1 MDGADKI
8 IEIFLVVGAALTLF
22 GVLYA
27 LSEKEDHAA
36 EQERLQLRA
45 EREEARVRR
54 LFADH
59 HEAEQKLRVLMP
71 SVDNHHINFDYLSR
85 KIEGLNKLAT
95 EETRPERELQRQK
108 IRTKIIKNIVK
119 EIKESKYTLLARHEH
134 RFSDEELYCPAWQ
147 GSKDVVKIRDY
158 EVNLAQRTCT
168 CDYMQTIDDSIAFE
182 DVRRVCRHQVEAATD
197 FDKGWVRKID
207 LLKSNYSGEILTKVW
222 RERFYARLV
231 IPEMGTFL
239 IGYNLPLDWVSIW
252 VGDDY
257 KYSYSL
263 LEKRWAYG
271 DSPRP
276 HTDPA
281 RQAILDYF
289 ELSAFR
295 KR

>member
-27 LSEKEDHAA
+27 LSEKEREAE
-36 EQERLQLRA
+36 EQERLQRRIDREA
-45 EREEARVRR
+45 RRIERLNSDYEEA
-54 LFADH
+54 
-59 HEAEQKLRVLMP
+59 ENKLRPLLSFVG
-71 SVDNHHINFDYLSR
+71 SHHVNFDQLAR
-85 KIEGLNKLAT
+85 KIEGLNKT
-95 EETRPERELQRQK
+95 ENIE
-108 IRTKIIKNIVK
+108 IRTKVIRNIIK